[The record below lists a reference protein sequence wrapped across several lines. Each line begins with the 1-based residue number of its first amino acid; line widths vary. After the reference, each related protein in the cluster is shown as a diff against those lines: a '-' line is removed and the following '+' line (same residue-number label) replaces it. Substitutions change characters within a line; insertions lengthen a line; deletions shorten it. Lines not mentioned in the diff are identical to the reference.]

1 MKKHKIFGLLAAI
14 LLVVFGA
21 GFPIPEK
28 HLYVSSY
35 SYKNS
40 WVEDGEE
47 YVGGD
52 VYNYQMEASLKAGWV
67 CGVLAMKTICVSSGI
82 ILFFIILMVDSHE
95 KEIIK
100 QTKLLEQVLGMKDST
115 TSEQQHTPETDAPSD
130 DKAEN
135 PENKSTVPELS

>member
-14 LLVVFGA
+14 LLVIFGA

-40 WVEDGEE
+40 WTEDGEE

-52 VYNYQMEASLKAGWV
+52 AYNYQMEASLKAGWV
-67 CGVLAMKTICVSSGI
+67 SGVLAMKTICVSSGI
-82 ILFFIILMVDSHE
+82 ILFFIILMIDSHE

-100 QTKLLEQVLGMKDST
+100 QTKLLEQVLGSKDPT
-115 TSEQQHTPETDAPSD
+115 TSEQHTPETDVPSD